1 MPSVQRLRRD
11 QDPGGRMTISYL
23 RLGASLY
30 VPATRPDLAAV
41 ANGERH
47 PDLKS
52 VILCTEDSIK
62 PGQVEAALG
71 NLRECLPQIVRKHPL
86 VFVRPRNAEVLGR
99 ILEMTGVRR
108 IDGFVLPKVTRDSLT
123 SYAAMIPERFLM
135 MPTVETREAFDPA
148 AITGLRV
155 AMSEPGIMK
164 RILAVR
170 IGGNDL
176 LNLLGI
182 RRLPGRTIYDTAA
195 GPVVASLV
203 AAFRPF
209 GFPLTAPVFDDFGDA
224 ETLNEEVVR
233 DVEHGLV
240 GKTAIHPSQVSR
252 IESHYRVHN
261 ADLAMA
267 RRVLDG
273 DSPAVFQVNGIM
285 CEPATHSA
293 WARSIL
299 ERSEVYGVEGKETF
313 LDRLPVVS

>member
-1 MPSVQRLRRD
+1 
-11 QDPGGRMTISYL
+11 MTISHL

-41 ANGERH
+41 ANGERY
-47 PDLKS
+47 PGLKS

-62 PGQVEAALG
+62 PSQVEAALG
-71 NLRECLPQIVRKHPL
+71 NLRECLPQIATEHPL
-86 VFVRPRNAEVLGR
+86 VFIRPRNAEVLGR
-99 ILEMTGVRR
+99 ILEMTGVGR
-108 IDGFVLPKVTRDSLT
+108 IDGFVLPKVTRDSLA
-123 SYAAMIPERFLM
+123 SYAAMVPERFLM
-135 MPTVETREAFDPA
+135 MPTVETKEAFDPA
-148 AITGLRV
+148 AIADLRA
-155 AMSEPGIMK
+155 AMSEPAIMK

-182 RRLPGRTIYDTAA
+182 RRRPRRTIYDTAA

-252 IESHYRVHN
+252 IERHYRVYD

-273 DSPAVFQVNGIM
+273 DAPAVFQVDGVM
-285 CEPATHSA
+285 CEPATHSE
-293 WARSIL
+293 WARSIV

-313 LDRLPVVS
+313 LDRLPVVL